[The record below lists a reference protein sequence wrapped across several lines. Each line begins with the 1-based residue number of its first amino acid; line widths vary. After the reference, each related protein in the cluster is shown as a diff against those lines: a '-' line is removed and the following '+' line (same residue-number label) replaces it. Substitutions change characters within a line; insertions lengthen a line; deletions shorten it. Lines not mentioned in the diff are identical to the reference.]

1 MFERN
6 PFQSGPEGGG
16 MSAMLRANP
25 AMWSVLAINVVYF
38 LFLEASGGSEDVET
52 LIKYGAKYGPGI
64 ADGEF
69 WRLVTPVFMHIG
81 AFHLIANSISLLI
94 FGGIVERAYG
104 WRAFLAIYLTAGV
117 AGNVASYAAGPTV
130 GAGASGAIFGVMGAF
145 AVYLFL
151 NRAMFGQSARG
162 SLGGLAFIIIVN
174 ITLGLTTTG
183 VDNWAHLGGLV
194 IGTLMALRLSPRAAV
209 ENVYGL
215 NRRLVTT
222 RSVVPKSN
230 MAVLGTA
237 TATAFAVLLLITLLV
252 SRSDNERNRNLSDDL
267 TGLAISAL
275 LAQRFDDASSYAKQ
289 ALLSDPQDR
298 SLGILYLVK
307 GVGESRR
314 GEDDAAIRDLNQA
327 LAYGFSDSVSL
338 SIAESELAKL
348 TAP

>member
-1 MFERN
+1 
-6 PFQSGPEGGG
+6 

>member
-1 MFERN
+1 
-6 PFQSGPEGGG
+6 
-16 MSAMLRANP
+16 
-25 AMWSVLAINVVYF
+25 
-38 LFLEASGGSEDVET
+38 
-52 LIKYGAKYGPGI
+52 
-64 ADGEF
+64 
-69 WRLVTPVFMHIG
+69 MHIG